1 MKNKTKLLVIV
12 SILSACAFG
21 VTYQPNQYGLTASE
35 QLRTNA
41 QHNWNF
47 VSIFSNAGLPVV
59 AARFQ
64 GRAEAMEEIADLI
77 DAGALSVSAQAE
89 GVAHE

>member
-12 SILSACAFG
+12 SILTACAFG
-21 VTYQPNQYGLTASE
+21 VTYQQNQYSVTASE
-35 QLRTNA
+35 RLRNNA
-41 QHNWNF
+41 QYNRNY
-47 VSIFSNAGLPVV
+47 VSIFTDFGLPVV

-77 DAGALSVSAQAE
+77 DAGALSVERTESAIE
-89 GVAHE
+89 P